1 MGIKEKPVDSLTA
14 TLAKLQQMQRASS
27 AHVRQKAML
36 EKMIRDHQNMEDIL
50 KTKLAFHEPGEL
62 SRLMDKFLERV
73 SKA

>member
-1 MGIKEKPVDSLTA
+1 
-14 TLAKLQQMQRASS
+14 
-27 AHVRQKAML
+27 
-36 EKMIRDHQNMEDIL
+36 MIRDHQNMEDIL